1 MRFHPHVP
9 EFLDADFTCKLVP
22 KYSFTDD
29 EQDIIDTN
37 WTDCQTYID
46 EYMQKAVMG
55 TIDVDKTW
63 GEYTA
68 QLEEFGLEDV
78 VKVHNAAYDRY
89 VDLLES
95 LGKE

>member
-1 MRFHPHVP
+1 
-9 EFLDADFTCKLVP
+9 
-22 KYSFTDD
+22 
-29 EQDIIDTN
+29 
-37 WTDCQTYID
+37 
-46 EYMQKAVMG
+46 MG

-68 QLEEFGLEDV
+68 QLEEFGLEEV

-89 VDLLES
+89 VELLES